1 MRNAAP
7 LMNTLAQ
14 VVAVSAIANID
25 QRRNVLID
33 ETGMGAS
40 CHGCLKMLNLYLKI

>member
-7 LMNTLAQ
+7 LMNTLAH

-25 QRRNVLID
+25 QRRNVLIE
-33 ETGMGAS
+33 ETDMSAS
-40 CHGCLKMLNLYLKI
+40 FHGCPKILNFYSNI